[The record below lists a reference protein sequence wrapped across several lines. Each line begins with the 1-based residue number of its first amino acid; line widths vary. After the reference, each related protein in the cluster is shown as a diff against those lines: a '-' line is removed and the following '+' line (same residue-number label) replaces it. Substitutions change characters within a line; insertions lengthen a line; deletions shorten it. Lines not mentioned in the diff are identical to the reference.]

1 MAIGTALLDLTK
13 LAQSHSTPVPTSM
26 TLLGKAMLN
35 LDGTIRVTDMIIDK
49 LANDQLTLRLE
60 VDRLDDAIKSLNR
73 AANRLS
79 LSIIVASMIL
89 GGKLVVDTLGKTE
102 KQANGK
108 RRRRLN

>member
-35 LDGTIRVTDMIIDK
+35 LDGTIRVLSPGRVFAWVIDMKRQFENTPRRTEMIIDK

-60 VDRLDDAIKSLNR
+60 VDHLDDAVKSINR

-79 LSIIVASMIL
+79 LSIIIAL
-89 GGKLVVDTLGKTE
+89 
-102 KQANGK
+102 
-108 RRRRLN
+108 